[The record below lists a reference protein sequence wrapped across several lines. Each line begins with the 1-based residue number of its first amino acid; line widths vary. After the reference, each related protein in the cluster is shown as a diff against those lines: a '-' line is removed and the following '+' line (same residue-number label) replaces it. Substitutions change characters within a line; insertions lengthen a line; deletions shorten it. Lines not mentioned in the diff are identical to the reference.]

1 MERLIVMNEFE
12 KGLIQAMGT
21 PQSFEQFGDSKTSFL
36 VHFKDQELKVDQQCS
51 CELCVSFMEL
61 YPKFLPGVIDE
72 LKADLENEISSI
84 QSQLAIQITMR
95 PPQITKKYGSVARSL
110 VADAV
115 MVANARSA
123 ASNMLAKMAAS
134 EPDATMEDA
143 LKVRDLIDKINPLV
157 IPAIQAVV
165 QKVYDE
171 YKGRTTPQKVDSD
184 DQIVEQV
191 SYLRPARKDAD
202 GMEGVLYRC
211 SWSSGYQDL
220 VFASHKVAF
229 SYAQTRKAKWLG
241 PPESSDVI

>member
-1 MERLIVMNEFE
+1 MNEFE
-12 KGLIQAMGT
+12 KGLVQAMGV

-36 VHFKDQELKVDQQCS
+36 VHFENQELKVDQQCS

-134 EPDATMEDA
+134 EPDATVEDA

-171 YKGRTTPQKVDSD
+171 YKGRTT
-184 DQIVEQV
+184 
-191 SYLRPARKDAD
+191 R
-202 GMEGVLYRC
+202 
-211 SWSSGYQDL
+211 
-220 VFASHKVAF
+220 
-229 SYAQTRKAKWLG
+229 
-241 PPESSDVI
+241 PPESSDMSFDNNCQ